1 MAGGKGAGKRG
12 GDKSVRGEEGRR
24 VSPTRS
30 QKIASCICSVCDEV
44 VEENC
49 DCVEC
54 GLCKEWCHKA
64 CAKLTEEHFRLLQR
78 SGDDVWWVCARCR
91 RSDSPSTS
99 ERSRMEAKMDTML
112 EMMTA
117 LSLRVLKMEGERKE
131 SRVEER
137 IEETV
142 EKKVSEYM
150 EEAKEREKRKLN
162 VIVVNVPECESEN
175 AEERQK
181 HDLEALSEMIAKV
194 ADVTKEDLGNPVRL
208 GARVIGKKSKPRM
221 MKVTIKS
228 EEAKKKLMT
237 NAHKLNV
244 GVKEPSKR
252 VYFNHDRTEKE
263 RADYR
268 KLRAELRGGKRIQ
281 VW

>member
-1 MAGGKGAGKRG
+1 
-12 GDKSVRGEEGRR
+12 
-24 VSPTRS
+24 
-30 QKIASCICSVCDEV
+30 
-44 VEENC
+44 
-49 DCVEC
+49 
-54 GLCKEWCHKA
+54 
-64 CAKLTEEHFRLLQR
+64 
-78 SGDDVWWVCARCR
+78 
-91 RSDSPSTS
+91 
-99 ERSRMEAKMDTML
+99 MEAKMDTML

-268 KLRAELRGGKRIQ
+268 KLRAELDERRKEDPSLVIRGGKIVAGKQGGRGTGQNPDEKGEGSSTAQ
-281 VW
+281 V